1 MEKINNDKIFYFKSL
16 KDNIIR
22 QNENINFL
30 LQSLSETE
38 YNINLLKNMGEKEI
52 YNKYSLIMS
61 IQLTDFWKCKLDN
74 NNNMLFSIDSKLEN
88 LTYNTKDTR
97 KETLKFYKWKQESK
111 DDYISKIKS
120 NEIVDQISNLSN
132 LLKHENNTSADSI
145 DSSIGNFINII
156 DQVCAPMFEKSVKG
170 CSNDNNHNKHSVDN
184 ENSDN
189 FVEVN

>member
-1 MEKINNDKIFYFKSL
+1 MEEINNDKIFYFKSL

-74 NNNMLFSIDSKLEN
+74 NNNMLFSIDSKL
-88 LTYNTKDTR
+88 NT
-97 KETLKFYKWKQESK
+97 
-111 DDYISKIKS
+111 IC
-120 NEIVDQISNLSN
+120 
-132 LLKHENNTSADSI
+132 KH
-145 DSSIGNFINII
+145 NFIEDYVEAGVEKEMIKIEYCDVCNIT
-156 DQVCAPMFEKSVKG
+156 K
-170 CSNDNNHNKHSVDN
+170 
-184 ENSDN
+184 
-189 FVEVN
+189 